1 GIPDAAA
8 RLEDYPHQFSGGQ
21 KQRIMIAIALAARP
35 SVLIADEPTTA
46 LDVTVQAQVLEL
58 LKDIQQ
64 EMGLA
69 ILLITHDLAVVRT
82 VADHVAL
89 MRHGHIVA
97 TQVAEEFF
105 RNPAHPYAKGL
116 LAAIPSYEER
126 GRPLA
131 AAAQAPQSQDPW
143 QALAQALDG
152 LPGESQKEEV
162 AA

>member
-35 SVLIADEPTTA
+35 AVLIADEPTTA
-46 LDVTVQAQVLEL
+46 LDVTVQAQVLDL

-89 MRHGHIVA
+89 MRHGRIVA
-97 TQVAEEFF
+97 TQAAEAFF
-105 RNPAHPYAKGL
+105 RNPSHPYAREL
-116 LAAIPSYEER
+116 LAAIPSYETR

-131 AAAQAPQSQDPW
+131 PQP
-143 QALAQALDG
+143 
-152 LPGESQKEEV
+152 ESRD
-162 AA
+162 A